1 MEAGVCHGKATGLH
15 GWASDPCAAFHLF
28 GSRHDRR
35 GPGGQSLCSACWHN
49 CRSCHYAPA
58 TWCLAEQPRLMPVW
72 GHPSFAVAYSAGHW
86 SQGVQRH
93 GLGQI
98 GMETGSGGHLLVGAR
113 QRQRRWQ
120 DRHCC
125 TGCTH
130 LAEGKAGQL
139 VAEWWAGAGLQAAA
153 AAGAAPALCCM
164 AHCTSPRHAA
174 WQEGHMWHPSAAC
187 NSAAAADTLWS
198 AGWGRGCRKGCL
210 EWRTDCHRNHVCRKD
225 RKRGS
230 GGKQQRASHSGT
242 VPRLLHS
249 PLLLLLLL
257 WRVAA
262 RRIHPRVWVGRHE
275 IRLWGSSAHVS
286 LRSYS
291 RLRPKQNWRNRL
303 SPL

>member
-187 NSAAAADTLWS
+187 NSKTGTSRGKLILYTQGMKETQLPRWLHRTLTGLAS
-198 AGWGRGCRKGCL
+198 APL
-210 EWRTDCHRNHVCRKD
+210 EETRLQGNKESIFINYLSRLSESKNHSLVL
-225 RKRGS
+225 S
-230 GGKQQRASHSGT
+230 G
-242 VPRLLHS
+242 S
-249 PLLLLLLL
+249 PLL
-257 WRVAA
+257 
-262 RRIHPRVWVGRHE
+262 
-275 IRLWGSSAHVS
+275 
-286 LRSYS
+286 
-291 RLRPKQNWRNRL
+291 
-303 SPL
+303 